1 MRRRASSGCNCMS
14 KPQTRVQP
22 EVGRIRPASSLS
34 VVVLPAAFGPSMAK
48 NSPRGIVSE
57 TSLTAVMSPNF
68 LTRLTSSIMRWP
80 SRFGPFVQ
88 GGSEVVRQLD
98 AQDFTERADINDHG
112 ITKHVGFQPV
122 DGDRLAAD
130 LQAVAVRLPV

>member
-57 TSLTAVMSPNF
+57 MSLTAVRSPYF
-68 LTRLTSSIMRWP
+68 LTRLMSSIMRWA

-88 GGSEVVRQLD
+88 RGGEVIGQLD
-98 AQDFTERADINDHG
+98 AQDFAERAG
-112 ITKHVGFQPV
+112 IDDDGIVQQVGFQP
-122 DGDRLAAD
+122 
-130 LQAVAVRLPV
+130 